1 MYPQIFS
8 PSAATSKG
16 WVDFFLPCPVLFSG
30 PCVLYLLFF
39 CLSFIVY
46 SVIIWKYMLSKSPSD
61 SQYIK
66 FRHCEKAKKFA
77 KNLPIFYNYLVTLK
91 QSGGFFRIFMV
102 FSEYLNSKRKIDVI
116 FLKLF
121 SSEWLSESYQTYH
134 LLEK

>member
-8 PSAATSKG
+8 PSAGTSKG

-66 FRHCEKAKKFA
+66 FRHCEKAKKIA
-77 KNLPIFYNYLVTLK
+77 KNLPIFKNYLVTCK
-91 QSGGFFRIFMV
+91 VGIFFQFFMV
-102 FSEYLNSKRKIDVI
+102 FLEYLNSKRKIDDNFFH
-116 FLKLF
+116 FLALNDFQKA
-121 SSEWLSESYQTYH
+121 TRH
-134 LLEK
+134 IIH